1 MRHRLPRTTLESV
14 FYSLKIFIV
23 FELLLI
29 FTGTYNILIEKIM
42 FYSILVVFSLLV
54 SYDTS
59 RMFEYAKICIDSPN
73 YPQISTS
80 QTLNILNLFQ
90 NFLIRQ

>member
-1 MRHRLPRTTLESV
+1 MITLLI
-14 FYSLKIFIV
+14 SLIAIIV
-23 FELLLI
+23 FELMLI
-29 FTGTYNILIEKIM
+29 FTGTYNVFIEKIM

-90 NFLIRQ
+90 NFLIR